1 MMDSI
6 RGFFIIVEAFSKIL
20 RPLIWSHSKLGVKRI
35 KTKWKILFESH
46 ASERC
51 LKIIKRHPL
60 SIIWKVDSNELSK
73 YVKGYAKE
81 KLMVTI
87 KDMRQ
92 KKEKEKASMKN
103 VGTFLF
109 SYQLYRLSLLL
120 LTMHMMV
127 IT

>member
-1 MMDSI
+1 M
-6 RGFFIIVEAFSKIL
+6 
-20 RPLIWSHSKLGVKRI
+20 
-35 KTKWKILFESH
+35 
-46 ASERC
+46 
-51 LKIIKRHPL
+51 
-60 SIIWKVDSNELSK
+60 DSNELSK